1 MQNPARLRS
10 RSRWAALAEGAAIAT
25 GGLPHEL
32 AEARLN
38 HHFGHTGVLAPL
50 PCTAIDKVVQGA
62 RHGWCLSLP
71 IDYLGQSR
79 ELWLILPPGFPADP
93 VRAFIHPA
101 AFLHWPHVESDGHL
115 CLWPEA
121 LSPVAYTPDAQ
132 MDRCLK
138 RIQDILGLVANDA
151 DPRQRE
157 AEFSRE
163 WLSYWAQ
170 AAAGSFRAASKAL
183 LVTLPPAETTVL
195 ATCLVPSRDKQQT
208 KLLIGSETAALRA
221 WREALDDPKADI
233 ADAGAL
239 FVALARPPIG
249 APKTLEQVRELLS
262 ESAPA
267 LERLEHYLRRPEPAP
282 FWVVLAVRDADP
294 QVVAALELVPN
305 PPAGVRTP
313 HQRDQ
318 KRRLRE
324 WHRVAAHAWRVRVQS
339 IERADPAWVH
349 GRGFDAEAIALRGKR
364 VTLIGCGSLGGLVA
378 QAVAHAGIGR
388 LTLVDPEILEAANL
402 GRHVLDATSL
412 GRAKAPALASRLR
425 AQLPHLDV
433 RAISHRVQDPP
444 AATALE
450 NADLVICTA
459 ADWAAERYLMEAL
472 AGRGIPL
479 LLSWAEPHALAGHS
493 AVDTTGGCRLEPLF
507 DRDGLAIRRKT
518 DWPETEWA
526 LPGCSASHQPGTFNR
541 LQHVAGVVVEHAID
555 VLLLAASPDEH
566 RIWLGDQGTLT
577 RLGGNW
583 IDPPPSHTRAS
594 VIALPLPHAS

>member
-1 MQNPARLRS
+1 MQNPARPHN
-10 RSRWAALAEGAAIAT
+10 RSRWVALAEGAAIAT
-25 GGLPHEL
+25 GFSHER
-32 AEARLN
+32 AEAQLQR
-38 HHFGHTGVLAPL
+38 HFGQTGVLAPL
-50 PCTAIDKVVQGA
+50 PRTTIDKVVQGA
-62 RHGWCLSLP
+62 CHGWCLPLP

-93 VRAFIHPA
+93 VRAFVFPA
-101 AFLHWPHVESDGHL
+101 AFLHWPHAETDGHL

-121 LSPVAYTPDAQ
+121 LSPVAYTPEAQ
-132 MDRCLK
+132 MDRCLE
-138 RIQDILGLVANDA
+138 RIQDILGLIGDDA

-157 AEFSRE
+157 AEFARE

-170 AAAGSFRAASKAL
+170 AATGSYRAASQAL
-183 LVTLPPAETTVL
+183 LVTPPPTETTVL
-195 ATCLVPSRDKQQT
+195 ATCMVPSRDKQQT
-208 KLLIGSETAALRA
+208 KLLVGSETAALRA
-221 WREALDDPKADI
+221 WREALGEPKADI
-233 ADAGAL
+233 TDAGAL
-239 FVALARPPIG
+239 FVSLARAPIG
-249 APKTLEQVRELLS
+249 APKTLEQVRELLG
-262 ESAPA
+262 ESTPA
-267 LERLEHYLRRPEPAP
+267 LESLEHYLQRPEPAP
-282 FWVVLAVRDADP
+282 FWVVLAVRNADP

-305 PPAGVRTP
+305 PPSGVRTP

-318 KRRLRE
+318 KRRQRE
-324 WHRVAAHAWRVRVQS
+324 WKRVAAHAWRVRVQP

-349 GRGFDAEAIALRGKR
+349 GRGFDAEAIALCGKR
-364 VTLIGCGSLGGLVA
+364 VTVIGCGSLGGLVT
-378 QAVAHAGIGR
+378 QSLAHAGIGR

-402 GRHVLDATSL
+402 GRHVLDATAL

-433 RAISHRVQDPP
+433 QAISHRIQDPV
-444 AATALE
+444 AAVALE
-450 NADLVICTA
+450 NVDLVICTA
-459 ADWAAERYLMEAL
+459 ADWPAERFLMEAM

-493 AVDTTGGCRLEPLF
+493 AVDTTGGQRLEHLF
-507 DRDGLAIRRKT
+507 DHDGLAIHRKT
-518 DWPETEWA
+518 AWSETEWA

-541 LQHVAGVVVEHAID
+541 LQHVAGLIVEHAID
-555 VLLLAASPDEH
+555 VLLQAASPDEH

>member
-1 MQNPARLRS
+1 M
-10 RSRWAALAEGAAIAT
+10 AEGANIAT
-25 GGLPHEL
+25 RLPHEQ
-32 AEARLN
+32 AEAQLQR
-38 HHFGHTGVLAPL
+38 HFGHTGVLAPL
-50 PCTAIDKVVQGA
+50 PCATIDRVVRGA
-62 RHGWCLSLP
+62 RHGWCLPLP

-101 AFLHWPHVESDGHL
+101 AFLHWPHAESDGHL
-115 CLWPEA
+115 CLWPDA
-121 LSPVAYTPDAQ
+121 LSPVAYTPEAQ
-132 MDRCLK
+132 MDRCLE
-138 RIQDILGLVANDA
+138 RIQDILNLVGDEA
-151 DPRQRE
+151 DPKQRE
-157 AEFSRE
+157 AEFAHE

-170 AAAGSFRAASKAL
+170 AATGSYRAASEAL
-183 LVTLPPAETTVL
+183 LVTPPPAETTAL
-195 ATCLVPSRDKQQT
+195 ATCLVPSRDKQQA
-208 KLLIGSETAALRA
+208 KLLVGADHSALRA
-221 WREALDDPKADI
+221 WREALGKPKADI

-262 ESAPA
+262 ESPSA
-267 LERLEHYLRRPEPAP
+267 LESIEHYLQRPEPAP
-282 FWVVLAVRDADP
+282 FWVVMAVRDADP
-294 QVVAALELVPN
+294 QMVAALELAPN

-324 WHRVAAHAWRVRVQS
+324 WHKVAAHAWRVRVQS

-378 QAVAHAGIGR
+378 QALAHAGIGH

-402 GRHVLDATSL
+402 GRHVLDATAL

-433 RAISHRVQDPP
+433 HAIPHRVQD
-444 AATALE
+444 ATTMTALE
-450 NADLVICTA
+450 KADLVICTA
-459 ADWAAERYLMEAL
+459 ADWPAERFLMEAM
-472 AGRGIPL
+472 ARREIPL

-493 AVDTTGGCRLEPLF
+493 AVDTTGGRQLEPLF

-518 DWPETEWA
+518 AWPETEWA

-541 LQHVAGVVVEHAID
+541 LQHVAGLVVEHAID
-555 VLLLAASPDEH
+555 VLLQAASPDEH
-566 RIWLGDQGTLT
+566 RMWLGDSGTLT
-577 RLGGNW
+577 RLGGHW